1 MKSDYFCFISACM
14 ETRNAEDLWCTRMRQ
29 REISR
34 SLRPISLFA
43 VPKSDHRLEVWKNA
57 LKYDLIKTQH
67 ICQLHFADKY
77 IRKSETIKLFDDTI
91 SCVSRDHWS
100 LETEAVRMLLVQ
112 PTERSEHFR
121 TTTFLSRIVSWST
134 TA

>member
-43 VPKSDHRLEVWKNA
+43 VPK
-57 LKYDLIKTQH
+57 H